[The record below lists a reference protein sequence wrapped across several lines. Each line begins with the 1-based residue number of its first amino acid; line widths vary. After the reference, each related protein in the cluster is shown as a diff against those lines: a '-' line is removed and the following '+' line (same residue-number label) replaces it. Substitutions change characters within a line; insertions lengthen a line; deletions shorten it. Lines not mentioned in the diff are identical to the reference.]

1 MLSSHARILAI
12 AAACI
17 CSPTLVQRLAAQTPL
32 SGSLSGTL
40 AAGVYHAA
48 ASLAVD
54 SGQTLTLQPGVII
67 KFTSGGQEFAVNGT
81 LQVNGT
87 AQNPV
92 ILTAVADDSAGGDT
106 NGNGPSNGSPTAWRG
121 VIFSS
126 TSTNCVLNYTDI
138 RYGGAGFVSN
148 VHCNSASPTLAH
160 CVLRNNYTHGI
171 NLSGNSFPA
180 ISNCTFTNNGGNAID
195 GVPIAALATFANNT
209 ASGNGGNYARVT
221 NATVAGNLTVQAAA
235 MMSGAIAVDSTIIV
249 QPGVAL
255 TFGPGVICKFMNGGV
270 ELTANGTLITNGT
283 AANPVIFTGMA
294 DDSAGGDTNGN
305 GASSASPTAWRGIVF
320 NSTSTNS
327 VLNYADIRYGG
338 AGFISNVHCNSASP
352 SLSHCVIR
360 NNYTHGINLNNN
372 SLPTIRNCTFTGNG
386 GNAIDGVQL
395 VALPNLIDN
404 TAAQNGGNFARIT
417 SASVST
423 NLAIAATAMLGGAI
437 AVDSSIVVNA
447 GASLTFGPGVI
458 CKFMNGGI
466 ELTTNGTLIT
476 NGTAAN
482 PVIFTGMADDS
493 AGGDTNSNGPGNA
506 SPTAWRGIVFNG
518 TSTNCVLNHADIR
531 YGGAGFVSNVHC
543 NSASPTLSHCVVR
556 NNYTHGMNLN
566 SNSFPTVTDCTFTN
580 NGGRAVANVP
590 FAAVPSFTNNSATGN
605 AGNHMQIT
613 SGLAN
618 GVMRVGPQ
626 SILEGAL
633 MMSSTLSIPAGSSLT
648 IEQGVNLKFDGGHE
662 VNVDGR
668 LNLLGTSYEPI
679 VFTGAADDSIAGD
692 TNNNGPGSASPAAWR
707 GVVFNAGSSGYVEN
721 TIIRYAGSGFVP
733 ALTSASSGVTLR
745 AVRADHAYSTGFEL
759 QALAG
764 SAPNLIAWGCGTGIH
779 LAGDS
784 FLVPHATVSGN
795 STGIR
800 AESAWTGNV
809 VNSIVY
815 ANNTNFTNFGAGT
828 RVLRSNGG
836 FAGTNGNVNV
846 DPLFENAAVGDFHLT
861 ANSPCLGLADFVQ
874 ALLTQKDFDE
884 NSRILDHA
892 LIGAPAPDM
901 GAYERA
907 AWDVA
912 VSGQARPGSTL
923 TFTLS
928 GPPGA
933 SFIALGLVDGTAP
946 FFPYGILLAGANP
959 GSSVA
964 LLYPVT
970 LPVGF
975 PIPLP
980 LVNDPALLGIGAGIE
995 TLTFPLG
1002 NFAVGNFTRLYRM
1015 LIRP

>member
-1 MLSSHARILAI
+1 M
-12 AAACI
+12 CF
-17 CSPTLVQRLAAQTPL
+17 PTFANRLAAQTPL

-40 AAGVYHAA
+40 AAGVYHATT
-48 ASLAVD
+48 SLAVD
-54 SGQTLTLQPGVII
+54 TGQTLTLQAGVII
-67 KFTSGGQEFAVNGT
+67 KFTNGGQEFAINGT
-81 LQVNGT
+81 LQTNGT
-87 AQNPV
+87 TQNPV
-92 ILTAVADDSAGGDT
+92 IFTALADDSAGGDT
-106 NGNGPSNGSPTAWRG
+106 NGNGASTGSPTAWRG
-121 VIFSS
+121 VVFNS
-126 TSTNCVLNYTDI
+126 TSTNCVLNYADI
-138 RYGGAGFVSN
+138 RYGGAGFISN
-148 VHCNSASPTLAH
+148 VHCNSASPTLSH

-171 NLSGNSFPA
+171 NLNANSFPA
-180 ISNCTFTNNGGNAID
+180 VSNCTFTNNGGNAID
-195 GVPIAALATFANNT
+195 GVPIAALAVFANNT
-209 ASGNGGNYARVT
+209 ATGNGGNYARVT
-221 NATVAGNLTVQAAA
+221 NASVSTNVAIAATA
-235 MMSGAIAVDSTIIV
+235 MLGGAITIDATILINSGAV
-249 QPGVAL
+249 L
-255 TFGPGVICKFMNGGV
+255 TFGPGVICKLMNGGV
-270 ELTANGTLITNGT
+270 EVTTNGTLITNGTAANPVIFTGMADDSAGGDTNGNGASNGNPASWRGIVFNATSTNCGLHYTDIRYGGSGFISNVHCNSASPTLSHCVIRNNYTHGINLNSNSSPTITNCTFTSNSGNAIDGVQLAALPGLVNNTAAQNGGNFARVTSASVSTNLTIAATAMLGGAITVDTSILVNPGAVLTFGPGVICKLMNGGVEVTANGTLITNGT

-305 GASSASPTAWRGIVF
+305 GASSGSPTSWRGVVF
-320 NSTSTNS
+320 NTTSTNC

-352 SLSHCVIR
+352 TLSHCVI
-360 NNYTHGINLNNN
+360 
-372 SLPTIRNCTFTGNG
+372 
-386 GNAIDGVQL
+386 
-395 VALPNLIDN
+395 
-404 TAAQNGGNFARIT
+404 
-417 SASVST
+417 
-423 NLAIAATAMLGGAI
+423 
-437 AVDSSIVVNA
+437 
-447 GASLTFGPGVI
+447 
-458 CKFMNGGI
+458 
-466 ELTTNGTLIT
+466 
-476 NGTAAN
+476 
-482 PVIFTGMADDS
+482 
-493 AGGDTNSNGPGNA
+493 
-506 SPTAWRGIVFNG
+506 
-518 TSTNCVLNHADIR
+518 
-531 YGGAGFVSNVHC
+531 
-543 NSASPTLSHCVVR
+543 R

-566 SNSFPTVTDCTFTN
+566 SNSSPTVTNCTFTN
-580 NGGRAVANVP
+580 NGGRAVAYVP
-590 FAAVPSFTNNSATGN
+590 FTAVPGFTNNAATGN
-605 AGNHMQIT
+605 AGNHLQVS
-613 SGLAN
+613 SGLVS
-618 GVMRVGPQ
+618 GVMRLGPQ

-633 MMSSTLSIPAGSSLT
+633 MMTSTLTIPTGSSLT
-648 IEQGVNLKFDGGHE
+648 IEQGVNLKFDGGYE

-679 VFTGAADDSIAGD
+679 VLTGAADDSIAGD
-692 TNNNGPGSASPAAWR
+692 TNNNGPGSAVPASWR
-707 GVVFNAGSSGYVEN
+707 GVVFNAGSLGYVEN
-721 TIIRYAGSGFVP
+721 TLIRYAGSGFLP

-779 LAGDS
+779 LASDS

-795 STGIR
+795 TTGIR
-800 AESAWTGNV
+800 AETAWTGRV

-815 ANNTNFTNFGAGT
+815 GNSTNFSNFGAGT
-828 RVLRSNGG
+828 QVLRSNGG
-836 FAGTNGNVNV
+836 FAGTNGNLNT
-846 DPLFENAAVGDFHLT
+846 DPLFENAAAGDFHLT
-861 ANSPCLGLADFVQ
+861 VNSPCLAIADFVQ

-892 LIGAPAPDM
+892 LVGAPAPDM

-964 LLYPVT
+964 LLYPLT

-980 LVNDPALLGIGAGIE
+980 LVNDPALLSISAGIE